1 MSYARFHLLYE
12 ALSVLGDYGLS
23 RNDLLEL
30 QELTLEEL
38 DRLGQLSS
46 RFMTI
51 TFDRKR
57 FTTIK
62 AQVRRQI
69 ELERTL
75 LCAGAPFA
83 MMRHFFGFTWQDF
96 TARRKALGLQGDGI
110 GRPSAP
116 TDEIIDAVWQAWQ
129 KEARQVPSTH
139 FGPEHYL
146 AIHQVTGFPLRLI
159 WTLVQQWS
167 RERRVGPDSL
177 LLVPLSPP
185 LLDAMAGPPS
195 ACAQRA

>member
-1 MSYARFHLLYE
+1 MSSARFHLLYE
-12 ALSVLGDYGLS
+12 ALRVLGDHSLS

-38 DRLGQLSS
+38 DRLSQLSS
-46 RFMTI
+46 SFMTL

-57 FTTIK
+57 FTSLK
-62 AQVRRQI
+62 AQVRRQV

-83 MMRHFFGFTWQDF
+83 MMRHFLGFTWQDF

-116 TDEIIDAVWQAWQ
+116 TDEIIGAVWQAWQ
-129 KEARQVPSTH
+129 QEARQVPSTH
-139 FGPEHYL
+139 LGPEHYL
-146 AIHQVTGFPLRLI
+146 AIHHVTGVPLRLI
-159 WTLVQQWS
+159 WTLVQQWT
-167 RERRVGPDSL
+167 RENRVTPAALS
-177 LLVPLSPP
+177 LVPCSPP
-185 LLDAMAGPPS
+185 RLDTAARPAS
-195 ACAQRA
+195 ARAQRT